1 MQKIGTIN
9 KTREILER
17 NGFFMK
23 KKFGQNFLIDQNIL
37 SGIVSKSEINK
48 SVNVIEIG
56 PGIGSLTEHLLENAN
71 KVISYEIDNTLIP
84 ILTEQFSSY
93 DNFTLINQDILKAN
107 IKEDIE
113 KYFNDDL
120 PVYVVANLP
129 YYITTPIIMHLLENV
144 PEVKRYAVMVQLEVA
159 DRIVANKGGK
169 DYNNLSIAINYRA
182 KTYKAINV
190 SRNVFMPKPNVDS
203 AVVIF
208 DIYDRLNVLKDGA
221 TEEVMGLKSGFSGL
235 DQYIVGF
242 GKSDLIIVGARPG
255 VGKTAFVLNI
265 ATNIAKRKKKAVAI
279 FNLEM
284 AADQLVQRIISS
296 EALVDSQKLR
306 QGNLNTDD
314 WEKIANA
321 TSELSETDILIDANP
336 SITVTSM
343 KAKLRRIKNLGLVV
357 VDYLQLMQS
366 ERKNDPSR
374 VNQVGEISRGLKI
387 MAKELQVPVIV
398 CAQLSRSTEKEHKKP
413 MLSDLR
419 ESGSIEQDAD
429 MVMFLS
435 RDYYGDDPEKANLVD
450 VILAKNRHGSVGTV
464 QMSWLGQYTKF
475 STLDES
481 SMER

>member
-1 MQKIGTIN
+1 MDGIQRKIPFSVEAEQSVLGSV
-9 KTREILER
+9 
-17 NGFFMK
+17 
-23 KKFGQNFLIDQNIL
+23 LIDPRCYDDVAQI
-37 SGIVSKSEINK
+37 IKADDFY
-48 SVNVIEIG
+48 IE
-56 PGIGSLTEHLLENAN
+56 EHKDIFSIMHEFNLAGRD
-71 KVISYEIDNTLIP
+71 IDLV
-84 ILTEQFSSY
+84 
-93 DNFTLINQDILKAN
+93 TLINQLVVKGVYADEAAARSYIRVIADIVPGSAN
-107 IKEDIE
+107 AKDYAKIVHDKSILRKLIEVTDDIQE
-113 KYFNDDL
+113 K
-120 PVYVVANLP
+120 VY
-129 YYITTPIIMHLLENV
+129 TEGENV
-144 PEVKRYAVMVQLEVA
+144 SHIVDYAEQSIYDIAGNNERS
-159 DRIVANKGGK
+159 DFQHIK
-169 DYNNLSIAINYRA
+169 D
-182 KTYKAINV
+182 
-190 SRNVFMPKPNVDS
+190 
-203 AVVIF
+203 VIF
-208 DIYDRLNVLKDGA
+208 NIYDRLNILKDGA

-265 ATNIAKRKKKAVAI
+265 ATSIAKRKKKAVAI

-284 AADQLVQRIISS
+284 AAEQLVQRVISS

-306 QGNLNTDD
+306 QGNLSADD

-343 KAKLRRIKNLGLVV
+343 KAKLRRVKNLGLVV

-387 MAKELQVPVIV
+387 MAKELNVPVIV

-450 VILAKNRHGSVGTV
+450 VILAKNRHGNVGTV

-481 SMER
+481 SIER

>member
-1 MQKIGTIN
+1 MDGIQRKIPFSVEAEQSVLGSV
-9 KTREILER
+9 
-17 NGFFMK
+17 
-23 KKFGQNFLIDQNIL
+23 LIDPKCYDDIAQMISAEDFYVEEHRDIFNVMHEFNL
-37 SGIVSKSEINK
+37 SNK
-48 SVNVIEIG
+48 D
-56 PGIGSLTEHLLENAN
+56 
-71 KVISYEIDNTLIP
+71 IDLV
-84 ILTEQFSSY
+84 
-93 DNFTLINQDILKAN
+93 TLINELVVRNIYPDEAAARSYIRIIADVVPGSANARDYARIVHEKSILRKLLTATDDIQ
-107 IKEDIE
+107 E
-113 KYFNDDL
+113 K
-120 PVYVVANLP
+120 VH
-129 YYITTPIIMHLLENV
+129 TEGENV
-144 PEVKRYAVMVQLEVA
+144 SAIVDYAEQKIYEIA
-159 DRIVANKGGK
+159 GNNERTDFQHIK
-169 DYNNLSIAINYRA
+169 D
-182 KTYKAINV
+182 
-190 SRNVFMPKPNVDS
+190 
-203 AVVIF
+203 VIF
-208 DIYDRLNVLKDGA
+208 TIYDRLNVLKDGA
-221 TEEVMGLKSGFSGL
+221 TEDVLGVKSGFSGL

-265 ATNIAKRKKKAVAI
+265 ATNIAKRKKKSVAI

-284 AADQLVQRIISS
+284 SADQLVQRIISS

-306 QGNLNTDD
+306 QGNLDTDD
-314 WEKIANA
+314 WEKLAVA
-321 TSELSETDILIDANP
+321 TSELSETNIYIDANP

-343 KAKLRRIKNLGLVV
+343 KAKLRRVKDLGLVV

-387 MAKELQVPVIV
+387 MAKELNVPVIV

>member
-1 MQKIGTIN
+1 MDGIQRKIPFSVEAEQSVLGSV
-9 KTREILER
+9 
-17 NGFFMK
+17 
-23 KKFGQNFLIDQNIL
+23 LIDPKCYDDIAQMISAEDFYIEEHRDIFNVMHEFNL
-37 SGIVSKSEINK
+37 SNK
-48 SVNVIEIG
+48 D
-56 PGIGSLTEHLLENAN
+56 
-71 KVISYEIDNTLIP
+71 IDLV
-84 ILTEQFSSY
+84 
-93 DNFTLINQDILKAN
+93 TLINELVVRNIYSDEAAARAYIRVIADIVPGSAN
-107 IKEDIE
+107 AKDYARIVHEKSILRKLLAATDDIQE
-113 KYFNDDL
+113 K
-120 PVYVVANLP
+120 VH
-129 YYITTPIIMHLLENV
+129 TEGENV
-144 PEVKRYAVMVQLEVA
+144 SAIVDYAEQKIYEIA
-159 DRIVANKGGK
+159 GNNERTDFQHIK
-169 DYNNLSIAINYRA
+169 D
-182 KTYKAINV
+182 
-190 SRNVFMPKPNVDS
+190 
-203 AVVIF
+203 VIF
-208 DIYDRLNVLKDGA
+208 SIYDRLNVLKDGA
-221 TEEVMGLKSGFSGL
+221 TEDVLGVKSGFSGL

-265 ATNIAKRKKKAVAI
+265 ATNIAKRKNKSVAI

-284 AADQLVQRIISS
+284 SADQLVQRIISS

-306 QGNLNTDD
+306 QGNLDADD
-314 WEKIANA
+314 WEKIAGA
-321 TSELSETDILIDANP
+321 TSELSETNIYIDANP

-343 KAKLRRIKNLGLVV
+343 KAKLRRVKNLGLVV

-387 MAKELQVPVIV
+387 MAKELNVPVIV

-481 SMER
+481 SVER

>member
-1 MQKIGTIN
+1 MDGMQRKIPFSVEAEQSVLGSV
-9 KTREILER
+9 
-17 NGFFMK
+17 
-23 KKFGQNFLIDQNIL
+23 LIDPRCYDDIAQMISAEDFYIEEHRDIFNVMHEFNL
-37 SGIVSKSEINK
+37 SNK
-48 SVNVIEIG
+48 D
-56 PGIGSLTEHLLENAN
+56 
-71 KVISYEIDNTLIP
+71 IDLV
-84 ILTEQFSSY
+84 
-93 DNFTLINQDILKAN
+93 TLINELVVRNIYPDEAAARNYIRIIADIVPGSAN
-107 IKEDIE
+107 ARDYAKIVHEKSILRKLLAATDDIQE
-113 KYFNDDL
+113 K
-120 PVYVVANLP
+120 VY
-129 YYITTPIIMHLLENV
+129 TEGENV
-144 PEVKRYAVMVQLEVA
+144 SAIVDYAEQKIYEIA
-159 DRIVANKGGK
+159 GNNERTDFQHIK
-169 DYNNLSIAINYRA
+169 D
-182 KTYKAINV
+182 
-190 SRNVFMPKPNVDS
+190 
-203 AVVIF
+203 VIF
-208 DIYDRLNVLKDGA
+208 NIYERLNVLKDGA
-221 TEEVMGLKSGFSGL
+221 TEDVLGVKSGFSGL

-265 ATNIAKRKKKAVAI
+265 ATNIAKRKKQSVAI

-284 AADQLVQRIISS
+284 SADQLVQRIISS

-306 QGNLNTDD
+306 QGNLDTDD
-314 WEKIANA
+314 WEKIAVA
-321 TSELSETDILIDANP
+321 TSELSETNIYIDANP

-343 KAKLRRIKNLGLVV
+343 KAKLRRVKNLGLVV

-374 VNQVGEISRGLKI
+374 VNQVGEISRGLKV
-387 MAKELQVPVIV
+387 MAKELNVPVIV

>member
-1 MQKIGTIN
+1 MDGIQRKIPFSVEAEQSVLGSV
-9 KTREILER
+9 
-17 NGFFMK
+17 
-23 KKFGQNFLIDQNIL
+23 LIDPRCYDDVAQI
-37 SGIVSKSEINK
+37 IKADDFY
-48 SVNVIEIG
+48 IE
-56 PGIGSLTEHLLENAN
+56 EHKDIFSIMHEFNLAGRD
-71 KVISYEIDNTLIP
+71 IDLV
-84 ILTEQFSSY
+84 
-93 DNFTLINQDILKAN
+93 TLINQLVVKGVYADEAAARSYIRVIADIVPGSAN
-107 IKEDIE
+107 AKDYAKIVHDKSILRKLIEVTDDIQE
-113 KYFNDDL
+113 K
-120 PVYVVANLP
+120 VY
-129 YYITTPIIMHLLENV
+129 TEGENV
-144 PEVKRYAVMVQLEVA
+144 SHIVDYAEQSIYDIAGNNERS
-159 DRIVANKGGK
+159 DFQHIK
-169 DYNNLSIAINYRA
+169 D
-182 KTYKAINV
+182 
-190 SRNVFMPKPNVDS
+190 
-203 AVVIF
+203 VIF
-208 DIYDRLNVLKDGA
+208 NIYDRLNILKDGA

-265 ATNIAKRKKKAVAI
+265 ATSIAKRKKKAVAI

-284 AADQLVQRIISS
+284 AAEQLVQRVISS

-306 QGNLNTDD
+306 QGNLSADD

-343 KAKLRRIKNLGLVV
+343 KAKLRRVKNLGLVV

-387 MAKELQVPVIV
+387 MAKELNVPVIV

-450 VILAKNRHGSVGTV
+450 VILAKNRHGNVGTV

-481 SMER
+481 SVER

>member
-1 MQKIGTIN
+1 MDGMQRKIPFSVEAEQSVLGSV
-9 KTREILER
+9 
-17 NGFFMK
+17 
-23 KKFGQNFLIDQNIL
+23 LIDPRCYDDIAQMISAEDFYIEEHRDIFNVMHEFNL
-37 SGIVSKSEINK
+37 SNK
-48 SVNVIEIG
+48 D
-56 PGIGSLTEHLLENAN
+56 
-71 KVISYEIDNTLIP
+71 IDLV
-84 ILTEQFSSY
+84 
-93 DNFTLINQDILKAN
+93 TLINELVVRNIYPDEAAARNYIRIIADIVPGSAN
-107 IKEDIE
+107 ARDYAKIVHEKSILRKLLTATDDIQE
-113 KYFNDDL
+113 K
-120 PVYVVANLP
+120 VY
-129 YYITTPIIMHLLENV
+129 TEGENV
-144 PEVKRYAVMVQLEVA
+144 SAIVDYAEQKIYEIA
-159 DRIVANKGGK
+159 GNNERTDFQHIK
-169 DYNNLSIAINYRA
+169 D
-182 KTYKAINV
+182 
-190 SRNVFMPKPNVDS
+190 
-203 AVVIF
+203 VIF
-208 DIYDRLNVLKDGA
+208 NIYERLNVLKDGA
-221 TEEVMGLKSGFSGL
+221 TEDVLGVKSGFSGL

-265 ATNIAKRKKKAVAI
+265 ATNIAKRKKQSVAI

-284 AADQLVQRIISS
+284 SADQLVQRIISS

-306 QGNLNTDD
+306 QGNLDTDD
-314 WEKIANA
+314 WEKIAVA
-321 TSELSETDILIDANP
+321 TSELSETNIYIDANP

-343 KAKLRRIKNLGLVV
+343 KAKLRRVKNLGLVV

-366 ERKNDPSR
+366 ERRNDPSR
-374 VNQVGEISRGLKI
+374 VNQVGEISRGLKV
-387 MAKELQVPVIV
+387 MAKELNVPVIV

-450 VILAKNRHGSVGTV
+450 VILAKNRHGNVGTV

>member
-1 MQKIGTIN
+1 MDGMQRKIPFSVEAEQSVLGSV
-9 KTREILER
+9 
-17 NGFFMK
+17 
-23 KKFGQNFLIDQNIL
+23 LIDPRCYDDVAQI
-37 SGIVSKSEINK
+37 IKADDFY
-48 SVNVIEIG
+48 IE
-56 PGIGSLTEHLLENAN
+56 EHKDIFSIMHEFNLAGRD
-71 KVISYEIDNTLIP
+71 IDLV
-84 ILTEQFSSY
+84 
-93 DNFTLINQDILKAN
+93 TLINQLVVKGVYADEAAARSYIRVIADIVPGSAN
-107 IKEDIE
+107 AKDYAKIVHDKSILRRLIEVTDDIQE
-113 KYFNDDL
+113 K
-120 PVYVVANLP
+120 VY
-129 YYITTPIIMHLLENV
+129 TEGENV
-144 PEVKRYAVMVQLEVA
+144 SHIVDYAEQSIYDIAGNNERS
-159 DRIVANKGGK
+159 DFQHIK
-169 DYNNLSIAINYRA
+169 D
-182 KTYKAINV
+182 
-190 SRNVFMPKPNVDS
+190 
-203 AVVIF
+203 VIF
-208 DIYDRLNVLKDGA
+208 NIYDRLNILKDGA

-265 ATNIAKRKKKAVAI
+265 ATSIAKRKKKAVAI

-284 AADQLVQRIISS
+284 AAEQLVQRVISS

-306 QGNLNTDD
+306 QGNLSADD

-343 KAKLRRIKNLGLVV
+343 KAKLRRVKNLGLVV

-387 MAKELQVPVIV
+387 MAKELNVPVIV

-450 VILAKNRHGSVGTV
+450 VILAKNRHGNVGTV

-481 SMER
+481 SIER

>member
-1 MQKIGTIN
+1 MDGIQRKIPFSVEAEQSVLGSV
-9 KTREILER
+9 
-17 NGFFMK
+17 
-23 KKFGQNFLIDQNIL
+23 LIDPKCYDDIAQTISAEDFYVEEHRDIFNVMHEFNL
-37 SGIVSKSEINK
+37 SNK
-48 SVNVIEIG
+48 D
-56 PGIGSLTEHLLENAN
+56 
-71 KVISYEIDNTLIP
+71 IDLV
-84 ILTEQFSSY
+84 
-93 DNFTLINQDILKAN
+93 TLINELVVRNIYPDEAAARAYIRIIADVVPGSANARDYARIVHEKSILRKLLTATDDIQ
-107 IKEDIE
+107 E
-113 KYFNDDL
+113 K
-120 PVYVVANLP
+120 VH
-129 YYITTPIIMHLLENV
+129 TEGENV
-144 PEVKRYAVMVQLEVA
+144 SAIVDYAEQKIYEIA
-159 DRIVANKGGK
+159 GNNEKTDFQHIK
-169 DYNNLSIAINYRA
+169 D
-182 KTYKAINV
+182 
-190 SRNVFMPKPNVDS
+190 
-203 AVVIF
+203 VIF
-208 DIYDRLNVLKDGA
+208 TIYDRLNVLKDGA
-221 TEEVMGLKSGFSGL
+221 TEDVLGVKSGFSGL

-265 ATNIAKRKKKAVAI
+265 ATNIAKRKKKSVAI

-284 AADQLVQRIISS
+284 SADQLVQRIISS

-306 QGNLNTDD
+306 QGNLDTDD
-314 WEKIANA
+314 WEKLAVA
-321 TSELSETDILIDANP
+321 TSELSETNIYIDANP

-343 KAKLRRIKNLGLVV
+343 KAKLRRVKDLGLVV

-387 MAKELQVPVIV
+387 MAKELNVPVIV

-464 QMSWLGQYTKF
+464 QMSWLGPYTKF

-481 SMER
+481 SIER

>member
-1 MQKIGTIN
+1 MDGMQRKIPFSVEAEQSVLGSV
-9 KTREILER
+9 
-17 NGFFMK
+17 
-23 KKFGQNFLIDQNIL
+23 LIDPRCYDDVAQI
-37 SGIVSKSEINK
+37 IKADDFY
-48 SVNVIEIG
+48 IE
-56 PGIGSLTEHLLENAN
+56 EHKDIFSIMHEFNLAGRD
-71 KVISYEIDNTLIP
+71 IDLV
-84 ILTEQFSSY
+84 
-93 DNFTLINQDILKAN
+93 TLINQLVVKGVYADEAAARSYIRVIADIVPGSAN
-107 IKEDIE
+107 AKDYAKIVHDKSILRKLIEVTDDIQE
-113 KYFNDDL
+113 K
-120 PVYVVANLP
+120 VY
-129 YYITTPIIMHLLENV
+129 TEGENV
-144 PEVKRYAVMVQLEVA
+144 SHIVDYAEQSIYDIAGNNERS
-159 DRIVANKGGK
+159 DFQHIK
-169 DYNNLSIAINYRA
+169 D
-182 KTYKAINV
+182 
-190 SRNVFMPKPNVDS
+190 
-203 AVVIF
+203 VIF
-208 DIYDRLNVLKDGA
+208 NIYDRLNILKDGA

-265 ATNIAKRKKKAVAI
+265 ATSIAKRKKKAVAI

-284 AADQLVQRIISS
+284 AAEQLVQRVISS

-306 QGNLNTDD
+306 QGNLSADD

-343 KAKLRRIKNLGLVV
+343 KAKLRRVKNLGLVV

-387 MAKELQVPVIV
+387 MAKELNVPVIV

-450 VILAKNRHGSVGTV
+450 VILAKNRHGNVGTV

-481 SMER
+481 SIER

>member
-1 MQKIGTIN
+1 MDAVQRKIPFSVEAEQSVLGSV
-9 KTREILER
+9 
-17 NGFFMK
+17 
-23 KKFGQNFLIDQNIL
+23 LIDPKCYDDVAQI
-37 SGIVSKSEINK
+37 INADDFY
-48 SVNVIEIG
+48 IE
-56 PGIGSLTEHLLENAN
+56 EHKDIFAIMHQFNLAG
-71 KVISYEIDNTLIP
+71 KDIDLVA
-84 ILTEQFSSY
+84 
-93 DNFTLINQDILKAN
+93 LINELVVKGIYPDEVAARNYIRIIADVVPGSANAKDYARIVHDKSILRKL
-107 IKEDIE
+107 IDVTEDIQE
-113 KYFNDDL
+113 K
-120 PVYVVANLP
+120 VY
-129 YYITTPIIMHLLENV
+129 TEGENV
-144 PEVKRYAVMVQLEVA
+144 SHIVDYAEQRIYDVA
-159 DRIVANKGGK
+159 GNNERTDFQHIK
-169 DYNNLSIAINYRA
+169 D
-182 KTYKAINV
+182 
-190 SRNVFMPKPNVDS
+190 
-203 AVVIF
+203 VIF

-357 VDYLQLMQS
+357 IDYLQLMQS

>member
-1 MQKIGTIN
+1 
-9 KTREILER
+9 
-17 NGFFMK
+17 
-23 KKFGQNFLIDQNIL
+23 
-37 SGIVSKSEINK
+37 
-48 SVNVIEIG
+48 
-56 PGIGSLTEHLLENAN
+56 
-71 KVISYEIDNTLIP
+71 
-84 ILTEQFSSY
+84 
-93 DNFTLINQDILKAN
+93 
-107 IKEDIE
+107 
-113 KYFNDDL
+113 
-120 PVYVVANLP
+120 
-129 YYITTPIIMHLLENV
+129 
-144 PEVKRYAVMVQLEVA
+144 
-159 DRIVANKGGK
+159 
-169 DYNNLSIAINYRA
+169 
-182 KTYKAINV
+182 
-190 SRNVFMPKPNVDS
+190 
-203 AVVIF
+203 
-208 DIYDRLNVLKDGA
+208 
-221 TEEVMGLKSGFSGL
+221 
-235 DQYIVGF
+235 
-242 GKSDLIIVGARPG
+242 
-255 VGKTAFVLNI
+255 VLNI

-429 MVMFLS
+429 MVIFLS
-435 RDYYGDDPEKANLVD
+435 RDYYGEDPDKANLVE
-450 VILAKNRHGSVGTV
+450 VIIAKNRHGETGTV
-464 QMSWLGQYTKF
+464 EMSWLGQYTKF
-475 STLDES
+475 SCLSTDLRE
-481 SMER
+481 E

>member
-1 MQKIGTIN
+1 MDGIQRKIPFSVEAEQSVLGSV
-9 KTREILER
+9 
-17 NGFFMK
+17 
-23 KKFGQNFLIDQNIL
+23 LIDPRCYDDVAQI
-37 SGIVSKSEINK
+37 IKADDFY
-48 SVNVIEIG
+48 IE
-56 PGIGSLTEHLLENAN
+56 EHKDIFSIMHEFNLAGRD
-71 KVISYEIDNTLIP
+71 IDLV
-84 ILTEQFSSY
+84 
-93 DNFTLINQDILKAN
+93 TLINQLVVKGVYADEAAARSYIRVIADIVPGSAN
-107 IKEDIE
+107 AKDYAKIVHDKSILRKLIEVTEDIQE
-113 KYFNDDL
+113 K
-120 PVYVVANLP
+120 VY
-129 YYITTPIIMHLLENV
+129 TEGENV
-144 PEVKRYAVMVQLEVA
+144 SHIVDYAEQSIYDIAGNNERS
-159 DRIVANKGGK
+159 DFQHIK
-169 DYNNLSIAINYRA
+169 D
-182 KTYKAINV
+182 
-190 SRNVFMPKPNVDS
+190 
-203 AVVIF
+203 VIF
-208 DIYDRLNVLKDGA
+208 NIYDRLNILKDGA

-265 ATNIAKRKKKAVAI
+265 ATSIAKRKKKAVAI

-284 AADQLVQRIISS
+284 AAEQLVQRVISS

-306 QGNLNTDD
+306 QGNLSADD

-343 KAKLRRIKNLGLVV
+343 KAKLRRVKNLGLVV

-387 MAKELQVPVIV
+387 MAKELNVPVIV

-450 VILAKNRHGSVGTV
+450 VILAKNRHGNVGTV

-481 SMER
+481 SIER

>member
-1 MQKIGTIN
+1 MDGIQRKIPFSVEAEQSVLGSV
-9 KTREILER
+9 
-17 NGFFMK
+17 
-23 KKFGQNFLIDQNIL
+23 LIDPKCYDDIAQMISAEDFYIEEHRDIFNVMHEFNL
-37 SGIVSKSEINK
+37 SNK
-48 SVNVIEIG
+48 D
-56 PGIGSLTEHLLENAN
+56 
-71 KVISYEIDNTLIP
+71 IDLV
-84 ILTEQFSSY
+84 
-93 DNFTLINQDILKAN
+93 TLINELVVRNIYPDEAAARSYIRIIADVVPGSANARDYARIVHEKSILRKLLTAT
-107 IKEDIE
+107 EDIQE
-113 KYFNDDL
+113 K
-120 PVYVVANLP
+120 VH
-129 YYITTPIIMHLLENV
+129 TEGENV
-144 PEVKRYAVMVQLEVA
+144 SAIVDYAEQKIYEIA
-159 DRIVANKGGK
+159 GNNERTDFQHIK
-169 DYNNLSIAINYRA
+169 D
-182 KTYKAINV
+182 
-190 SRNVFMPKPNVDS
+190 
-203 AVVIF
+203 VIF
-208 DIYDRLNVLKDGA
+208 TIYDRLNVLKDGA
-221 TEEVMGLKSGFSGL
+221 SEDVLGVKSGFSGL

-265 ATNIAKRKKKAVAI
+265 ATNIAKRKKKSVAI

-284 AADQLVQRIISS
+284 SADQLVQRIISS

-306 QGNLNTDD
+306 QGNLDTDD
-314 WEKIANA
+314 WEKIAVA
-321 TSELSETDILIDANP
+321 TSELSETNIYIDANP

-343 KAKLRRIKNLGLVV
+343 KAKLRRVKDLGLVV

-387 MAKELQVPVIV
+387 MAKELNVPVIV

-475 STLDES
+475 STLDDS